1 MPMVIYMRDSGSTTW
16 QTDTA
21 STLILMAPAMKDTG
35 NKISSMARAKKFG
48 PTAQLIL
55 DNM

>member
-1 MPMVIYMRDSGSTTW
+1 MLMVIYMRDSGSTTW